1 MNYEIIEGHGIR
13 AKVYVSDGYLFL
25 NRKKNVQNI
34 KKLCKYVR
42 KKRNN
47 VKNPKKTP
55 KISESHRNTTEKREK
70 QTKLKKLN
78 RLKSKI
84 KK

>member
-25 NRKKNVQNI
+25 NRKNVQNI
-34 KKLCKYVR
+34 KKLCKYVH
-42 KKRNN
+42 KRNN
-47 VKNPKKTP
+47 VKNLEKTP
-55 KISESHRNTTEKREK
+55 KISESHRITTEKLEK
-70 QTKLKKLN
+70 QIKLEKRN
-78 RLKSKI
+78 RLKSKT

>member
-25 NRKKNVQNI
+25 NKKKTS
-34 KKLCKYVR
+34 KKSKNYANTSE
-42 KKRNN
+42 KRNN
-47 VKNPKKTP
+47 VKNPEKTP

-70 QTKLKKLN
+70 QIKLEKN
-78 RLKSKI
+78 KSFKI
-84 KK
+84 